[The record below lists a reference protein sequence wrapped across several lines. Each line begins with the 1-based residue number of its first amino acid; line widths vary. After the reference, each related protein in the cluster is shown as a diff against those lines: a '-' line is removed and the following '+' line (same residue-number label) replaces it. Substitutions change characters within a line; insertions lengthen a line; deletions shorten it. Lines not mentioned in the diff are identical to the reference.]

1 MASSED
7 GGGSSCEVTHGQV
20 IGRSVLMRLIYE
32 LDSFDLLMAF
42 PSPSTNKQASIF
54 VPNSRNLVGR
64 IRVFFYRVFNRSFFC
79 VVPKRNLN
87 RKNFVSIALLLWPRV
102 PKNEREL
109 MIFQHCDW
117 FYWLMIHM
125 FCLYQTIMS
134 SRRVFLYLVLL
145 DFNRLLYK
153 KLNNRQ

>member
-1 MASSED
+1 MR
-7 GGGSSCEVTHGQV
+7 GHTWPGY
-20 IGRSVLMRLIYE
+20 RSVSINEADLRVGLVRLVDGVPVAFNQQTSVHFCSQFSEFGWSYP
-32 LDSFDLLMAF
+32 SF
-42 PSPSTNKQASIF
+42 
-54 VPNSRNLVGR
+54 
-64 IRVFFYRVFNRSFFC
+64 FFYRVFNRSFFC

-87 RKNFVSIALLLWPRV
+87 RKKFVSIALLLWPRV